1 MPRTYTQAQRDE
13 GLARMATIG
22 SKAAAMELGIPKGT
36 LDYWGHKRRERLAQ
50 GESGVSGQ
58 ISEMAAAPASSV
70 GPEAGR
76 RRSDCEPSA
85 GRDAAESAG
94 GAKRRVA
101 RSYTPSQRASILE
114 YAAEHGPTRAAEHF
128 NVSRFSIYEWQ
139 RKVQAAARGEG
150 RTPTSGPSAQDIEE
164 LRDREILSEWHLH
177 PGLGPSQIR
186 NQLRRKGIKVSVHT
200 VRRVMEEAGYRPPKV
215 SRQPHTERFEA
226 VRPNHMWHL
235 DFLHRHIN
243 RASTFT
249 LILLDDCSRF
259 VVGHGV
265 ADAERAQLVTD
276 TFEEAVA
283 RHGRPEMV
291 LHDKGS
297 AFWSWRG
304 ISRFTALLTEMGVD
318 QVVAEHKEW
327 NGKLEVFNANLAK
340 ELFDAHHFYDL
351 AEMERRLAS
360 HLRWYNHHRT
370 HHALGGLLV
379 PADRYFGRSQEVIAL
394 IESGAPSKDLD
405 ALDLSRR
412 PLELFKVVSTG
423 GVPELYLMG
432 QKLLSLDPQREPPR

>member
-13 GLARMATIG
+13 ALERMAKIG
-22 SKAAAMELGIPKGT
+22 SGAAALELGIPKGT
-36 LDYWGHKRRERLAQ
+36 IDYWSHKRKEKLAK
-50 GESGVSGQ
+50 GEPAVSAQ
-58 ISEMAAAPASSV
+58 PATT
-70 GPEAGR
+70 
-76 RRSDCEPSA
+76 SA
-85 GRDAAESAG
+85 GCPDEVREGCTGDQGVASCAEKRPATSSG
-94 GAKRRVA
+94 GARRHVA

-114 YAAEHGPTRAAEHF
+114 YAADHGATRAAEHF
-128 NVSRFSIYEWQ
+128 NVSRFSIYEWR

-150 RTPTSGPSAQDIEE
+150 PTPTSGPSPQDIEA
-164 LRDREILSEWHLH
+164 LRDREILSEWHRH

-276 TFEEAVA
+276 TFEQAVA

-304 ISRFTALLTEMGVD
+304 ISRFTALLTEMGID
-318 QVVAEHKEW
+318 QVVAEYKEW
-327 NGKLEVFNANLAK
+327 NGKIEVFNANLAK

-351 AEMERRLAS
+351 AEMERRLTS

-379 PADRYFGRSQEVIAL
+379 PADRYYGRSAEVMAL

-405 ALDLSRR
+405 PLDLSRR

-423 GVPELYLMG
+423 GVPELFLMG
-432 QKLLSLDPQREPPR
+432 QKLLSLDPQREPSR